1 MIAKLIIK
9 SSSRR
14 RRSECEWTNIKDLPE
29 WTWTLYTFLPRAV
42 STIDGEW
49 ASEFNGIFTKY
60 MRNGCLWYFF
70 WHSQRIKDEVLLV
83 EEVVVGVVYVY
94 VKKERKKNKLEK
106 VEERIHRNKKKKE
119 SEKTLDWSIADRHHA
134 TRDLLISVHIK
145 LSTGFIY
152 FFALLFNLYIDF
164 YLHSCNNLASIK
176 SLHSYILIDFR
187 TKFISISRL
196 NFSLANHKK
205 KSCGKW
211 EWMEIY

>member
-29 WTWTLYTFLPRAV
+29 WTWTLYTLLPRAV

-60 MRNGCLWYFF
+60 MRMDVYGIF

-94 VKKERKKNKLEK
+94 VKKKEKKINW
-106 VEERIHRNKKKKE
+106 KK
-119 SEKTLDWSIADRHHA
+119 
-134 TRDLLISVHIK
+134 
-145 LSTGFIY
+145 
-152 FFALLFNLYIDF
+152 
-164 YLHSCNNLASIK
+164 
-176 SLHSYILIDFR
+176 
-187 TKFISISRL
+187 
-196 NFSLANHKK
+196 
-205 KSCGKW
+205 
-211 EWMEIY
+211 